1 MCYNVSM
8 NTIKEFM
15 NVIDERL
22 KIMGIS
28 RWELLKRCGL
38 SETLFTMALKR
49 DMLLKIE
56 NIYVISKE
64 INVSIPKLLGLEEDP
79 LPDDIKIME
88 DMLRVIPEKDR
99 KMISMNIQNY
109 YNVAI
114 AAKKQYLCIV

>member
-49 DMLLKIE
+49 DMLLKVE
-56 NIYVISKE
+56 NIYAISKE

-79 LPDDIKIME
+79 LPEDIKIME
-88 DMLRVIPEKDR
+88 EKLRVIPEKDR
-99 KMISMNIQNY
+99 KMILMNIQNY
-109 YNVAI
+109 YDVAI
-114 AAKKQYLCIV
+114 AAKK